1 MMMMMID
8 TAEHH
13 ELYILCNRRDVDKIL
28 VWRIGYSDNLFS
40 YDLQAMIVSW
50 ILFRNQT
57 IHKSKT

>member
-13 ELYILCNRRDVDKIL
+13 DLYILCNRRDVDKIL
-28 VWRIGYSDNLFS
+28 AWRIGYSDNLFS
-40 YDLQAMIVSW
+40 YALQAMIVSW